1 MTTPAIGDACA
12 AHADCHAIAFAYCAS
27 AASAS
32 SAALATGACMSCDDC
47 ALHAD
52 GIDGACPSTCATRA
66 MTSGIG
72 ATGADAFFENYGY
85 WVGVRDGAA
94 VSSGCTASANEATTT
109 TTASTKGRT
118 SSCYKVFTERASD
131 RWCDVSALTRQY
143 PYSACIAD
151 ATNGYCG
158 VGSSDVC
165 VGKTSFDCC
174 PLRAGVL
181 SGVVIAVVAVLF
193 VVQFF
198 IYRAIYHRKL
208 VRSREF
214 WNNPRIAEA
223 ARKACE
229 RYPTLKSK
237 TPPPKAEGAVTIE
250 IERAPAANA

>member
-1 MTTPAIGDACA
+1 MTSTPAIGSVCA
-12 AHADCHAIAFAYCAS
+12 SHAECDAIAFAYCAS
-27 AASAS
+27 ASGGGAQRA
-32 SAALATGACMSCDDC
+32 GACMSCDDC

-52 GIDGACPSTCATRA
+52 GIDGACPSTCATRT
-66 MTSGIG
+66 MTSGVG
-72 ATGADAFFENYGY
+72 ATGADEFFEDFGY
-85 WVGVRDGAA
+85 WVKVRDGAA

-118 SSCYKVFTERASD
+118 SSCFRVFTKRASD
-131 RWCDVSALTRQY
+131 RWCDVGALTRQY

-151 ATNGYCG
+151 GVNDYCG

-174 PLRAGVL
+174 PLRADVL
-181 SGVVIAVVAVLF
+181 SGVVIAVVVVLC

-229 RYPTLKSK
+229 RYPSLKPK
-237 TPPPKAEGAVTIE
+237 AMPKAENAVTIE